1 MPEMSEEE
9 QQRILHS
16 LPKGT
21 FALMLV
27 YGLIMAVGWL
37 ALYFG
42 RFLAH
47 GPVS

>member
-1 MPEMSEEE
+1 MNDLSPEEE
-9 QQRILHS
+9 KAILEG
-16 LPKGT
+16 PPRGT
-21 FALMLV
+21 FAV
-27 YGLIMAVGWL
+27 LILYALIFAVAWL

>member
-1 MPEMSEEE
+1 MEELSEDE
-9 QQRILHS
+9 QKRIMRT

-27 YGLIMAVGWL
+27 YGLIMALAWV

>member
-1 MPEMSEEE
+1 MADLSEAEAKQAME
-9 QQRILHS
+9 S
-16 LPKGT
+16 PPKGT
-21 FALMLV
+21 FTIIFIIGVLFA
-27 YGLIMAVGWL
+27 AAWL